1 MLSGRRAWEGRTCDP
16 QTPYPRE
23 GRGGT
28 PPVMARQS
36 PRLSPPTVTHQAGAS
51 LSLTCAVSSPRSFL
65 AFISQMKRFAP
76 LAAGFSFPVL
86 ATAPA
91 FTGVALAMLASTPV
105 TSCCLRPMLPLANPS
120 RARLGGGVMP
130 HKPFLP
136 CTAPRYL
143 PSRRGE
149 ASSARPRP
157 WGGRDSSGGGQE
169 HPALSEAGRGIRART
184 PWSPSPAARSHA
196 GPGCAQAGRFEGTS
210 PGRGLLQDSEG
221 CHLHPADP
229 SAI

>member
-1 MLSGRRAWEGRTCDP
+1 MTPSPLSLPHPGANWSRVGCHWDKGRCLPSCSGVGAFVPGSGGPGDPKKPFPSGWESGWGVWGSCSEQEPMLSGRRAWEGRTCDP

-65 AFISQMKRFAP
+65 AFISQMKCFAP

-120 RARLGGGVMP
+120 RARLGGGDATQTLFAL
-130 HKPFLP
+130 HR
-136 CTAPRYL
+136 API
-143 PSRRGE
+143 
-149 ASSARPRP
+149 SA
-157 WGGRDSSGGGQE
+157 
-169 HPALSEAGRGIRART
+169 
-184 PWSPSPAARSHA
+184 
-196 GPGCAQAGRFEGTS
+196 FS
-210 PGRGLLQDSEG
+210 PGRSVQ
-221 CHLHPADP
+221 CP
-229 SAI
+229 SPSLGWP